1 MTLQRISAKQWYR
14 TTLKEDGITLVDEP
28 WIKPFYRCN
37 IWHVQGSKRGMVV
50 DFGLGAVPLREQ
62 VALLSERDLLAVASH
77 THFDHIGAA
86 QEFGCCHVHAAEAEI
101 LASPDNT
108 RTLAGQFLSDDMFEA
123 LPPEPY
129 SHERYCIQAPQMVS
143 PLKDGE
149 ILDLGNRQWEVIHT
163 PGHSP
168 GGIALWETKTQTL
181 ISGDLIYDGPLI
193 EDLWHSDLFDYA
205 ASMRRLRQLPVR
217 TIHGGHFPS
226 FSGQHLR
233 QLIDDWLRQHE
244 L

>member
-1 MTLQRISAKQWYR
+1 
-14 TTLKEDGITLVDEP
+14 
-28 WIKPFYRCN
+28 
-37 IWHVQGSKRGMVV
+37 
-50 DFGLGAVPLREQ
+50 
-62 VALLSERDLLAVASH
+62 
-77 THFDHIGAA
+77 
-86 QEFGCCHVHAAEAEI
+86 
-101 LASPDNT
+101 
-108 RTLAGQFLSDDMFEA
+108 
-123 LPPEPY
+123 
-129 SHERYCIQAPQMVS
+129 MVS

-193 EDLWHSDLFDYA
+193 EDLWHSDIADYA

-217 TIHGGHFPS
+217 TVHGGHFPS